1 MKKLILCIFTLLL
14 CFDTNAKREQRR
26 NGNKNEA
33 TNISMAFENENFVF
47 KYKSLKN
54 DPAYEGWNNNITQ
67 GRLVLSYAYLINHLL
82 DHNHVAINEYPQ
94 CTITN
99 KINEQVL
106 KQMYEKDLG
115 EYGTND
121 STKTVLMIYSDYI
134 KFVKNKLGTTPS
146 ERENVTKY
154 LKGYINKDSINLEKI
169 RINRSKVDVIVNLQN
184 SYKGHV
190 VRICK
195 KLPSG
200 EMSHIGTTTETRNM
214 KDPIRLKITFRF
226 QPVNMAGTTIQVF
239 GPGETIPE

>member
-1 MKKLILCIFTLLL
+1 MKRIILYIFTLLL
-14 CFDTNAKREQRR
+14 CYEVNAEKEKSI
-26 NGNKNEA
+26 NENKNEA
-33 TNISMAFENENFVF
+33 INISMVFENENFIF
-47 KYKSLKN
+47 KYKSLRN
-54 DPAYEGWNNNITQ
+54 DLAYEGWDNNITQ
-67 GRLVLSYAYLINHLL
+67 GRLVLSYTYLINHLL

-94 CTITN
+94 YKVTN
-99 KINEQVL
+99 KINEQFL
-106 KQMYEKDLG
+106 KAMYEKDLS

-121 STKTVLMIYSDYI
+121 STKTVLMMYSDDI

-200 EMSHIGTTTETRNM
+200 EISHIGTTTETRNM